1 MRPPEGGVD
10 VDGGRMAH
18 APTRLI
24 EDAVRKTLASQ
35 GRPEVAVSVA
45 LLDDRDMREL
55 NRRYLGTD
63 ASTDVLA
70 FALGEGED
78 TVGDV
83 YIGIDQ
89 ARRQAADVGVPLGEE
104 LVRLA
109 IHGTLHVLGYDH
121 PEGSEREESPM
132 FSLQER
138 LLRELLGEVTD
149 G

>member
-1 MRPPEGGVD
+1 
-10 VDGGRMAH
+10 MAH